1 MAKEAKHTAEPA
13 AVQKTTEEKKFPL
26 EELGKSCVKLFGVT
40 SSTFAGAT
48 ADLAGKEYSTQ
59 EVRQHIEAWKKKE
72 VK

>member
-1 MAKEAKHTAEPA
+1 MAKETKPTAESA
-13 AVQKTTEEKKFPL
+13 TVQKTTEEKKLLL

-40 SSTFAGAT
+40 SSTFAGAA
-48 ADLAGKEYSTQ
+48 ADLTEKEYSIQ